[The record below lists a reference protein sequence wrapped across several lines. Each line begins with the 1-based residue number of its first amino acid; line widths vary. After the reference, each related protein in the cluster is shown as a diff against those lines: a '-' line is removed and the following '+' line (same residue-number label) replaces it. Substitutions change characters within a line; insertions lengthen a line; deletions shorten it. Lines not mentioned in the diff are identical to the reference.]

1 MQAFDRG
8 QKCYGTGGVDDQIR
22 LQGSYQISCCF
33 GAGHDLQVVK
43 MLCTVDQILGKIV
56 QSLFVRNLGDLC
68 SQTTEILFFLNKCY
82 IAADFRC
89 CAGCFETCGTCAD
102 NDHFAGLVDRVLF
115 VFFAVNDVR
124 VDRAAKRAVAADT
137 VSDTADV
144 AGNALADGVDIAVF
158 CLIAPFGIC
167 DQTAADTDE
176 VCGAVCNDILS
187 NLGIADVADGDAG
200 LVELVLYSLCHVCS
214 PAVLKPVGINLIL
227 DGGIQ
232 SGRGIKH
239 INFVIQEFQVFQC
252 ILYMVSGIDELVDGQ
267 TQRDGHSGADCLAD
281 FIDDHAAEAGTILSG
296 AAEFIR
302 AIIHG
307 RRKELADQVGVACMD
322 LDHIK
327 AGDLRSLSCCAVIL
341 CNAFQ
346 LFFGKRARDLSARL
360 GRKSG
365 GRDRLHT
372 DSGAH
377 GRSTGV
383 VDLNADFSAILM
395 NSFCQIQKTGDVA
408 VFIHAELRCSV
419 GTFRILHTDIFD
431 NNQTGAA
438 ACPFFVILDVF
449 VGQLSG
455 MAGKIAAHRHH
466 HNAVRQCHS
475 ADGDRAEQILE
486 IIAHLNTSK

>member
-1 MQAFDRG
+1 M
-8 QKCYGTGGVDDQIR
+8 
-22 LQGSYQISCCF
+22 
-33 GAGHDLQVVK
+33 
-43 MLCTVDQILGKIV
+43 
-56 QSLFVRNLGDLC
+56 
-68 SQTTEILFFLNKCY
+68 
-82 IAADFRC
+82 
-89 CAGCFETCGTCAD
+89 
-102 NDHFAGLVDRVLF
+102 
-115 VFFAVNDVR
+115 
-124 VDRAAKRAVAADT
+124 
-137 VSDTADV
+137 
-144 AGNALADGVDIAVF
+144 
-158 CLIAPFGIC
+158 
-167 DQTAADTDE
+167 
-176 VCGAVCNDILS
+176 
-187 NLGIADVADGDAG
+187 
-200 LVELVLYSLCHVCS
+200 ELVLYSLCHVCS

-307 RRKELADQVGVACMD
+307 RGKELADQV
-322 LDHIK
+322 
-327 AGDLRSLSCCAVIL
+327 VIL

-395 NSFCQIQKTGDVA
+395 HRFCQIQKTGDVA